1 MSINVTA
8 EKICSTRD
16 TVAYELTTCQLLMF
30 PLLKSSKQKSLPSWR
45 KFLRRQKSSLLIW
58 SSMLLI
64 WCPTGKSARCSV
76 NWRRRGESKKKNS
89 AAPTIT
95 WRRKSSSGK
104 PSKDSFS
111 YTNNEFSSRSVKCLQ
126 SLMILWFS
134 FTAFHPAKSGYL
146 WSVWPSATI
155 QIREVFKVEKKG
167 WKNPVGGKKG

>member
-1 MSINVTA
+1 MSINATA

-16 TVAYELTTCQLLMF
+16 TVAYELTTCQFLMF

-76 NWRRRGESKKKNS
+76 NWRRRGGSKKKNS
-89 AAPTIT
+89 AAQTIT

-104 PSKDSFS
+104 PSKHSFS
-111 YTNNEFSSRSVKCLQ
+111 YTNNEFSSRSVKCSNPWWFFGFLSRLSIQQSRDICGVSDQVLQ
-126 SLMILWFS
+126 S
-134 FTAFHPAKSGYL
+134 
-146 WSVWPSATI
+146 
-155 QIREVFKVEKKG
+155 R
-167 WKNPVGGKKG
+167 